1 MKGTSCLL
9 SVLLVFSFI
18 IVAFSPIAAHAETF
32 SNVSEFPNFD
42 MDCYVADL
50 FTKDGHSLNTLIE
63 SELNSESRNKIMKN
77 SIESNSILMGSMTA
91 WQVATFEASD
101 VTSDS
106 VTELGY
112 YESIILSSINTAMK
126 SSRVKD
132 FFDNAVIKDGK
143 MLFSSFKDILKSEYF
158 ITDFSLD
165 TYNSL
170 SAENQSAYI
179 KSFGEAF
186 KKQYPKLDK
195 TGDALK
201 IFSTVVKA
209 AKSFEEC
216 MNNYAA
222 YAFCSLT
229 NKHLT
234 KVINDLYEQ
243 CPAEKVTMKAALLNI
258 SSACTSIELDLGA
271 DALDAIYR
279 GTDII
284 FGVLTDGWVTKVISA
299 HPAGLALML
308 GRAVGKTVS
317 NILFSTDAICE
328 NYYKMCCFDEFE
340 QLVRSVTRYEM
351 NTYTENKTNDNANN
365 MFWAI
370 RLMFNI
376 NEVGCDLSIDYAK
389 TIYEKS
395 IAGIFLDKTEY
406 ENYKKTVEFIRNC
419 KRSDYSSLMTSYV
432 FYLEEDYPEIYA
444 AYKKLIDEI
453 ENPVVHATGISFSKK
468 HMTLGLADDA
478 WFFWNNA
485 EVTPSNATNRAVSYS
500 SSDESIV
507 SIKPGNTLMIELH
520 QTGTATITATAE
532 DGGFSDLLIIDVVE
546 GHGTDGIHLED
557 PATDIKA
564 SGKCGEN
571 AYWNLYKNGT
581 LKIYGSGKTYDY
593 ESVKDI
599 PWYNQQYNIKR
610 LIISGSILKIGKNL
624 FNNLVLLSDVS
635 FISDITDI
643 GDYAF
648 RSCSKLKKMAI
659 PISVV
664 TIGNHAF
671 DGCKKIEDI
680 DIPKNVTIIGEYA
693 FYNCESI
700 VNVIIPENVLSI
712 GKNAF
717 AGCKSLKS
725 IVVPGNIKTI
735 SESMFKNCENL
746 SKVVLEKGVTTIGFC
761 AFYGCSALTD
771 ITIPES
777 VISFDN
783 DVFWYCNN
791 LEELRISKNLISV
804 GQIPFYECLN
814 LKRIIVDPQNQNFTS
829 INGSL
834 YRKNKYSSENKL
846 ELVYYARN
854 DNTSF
859 IVPQNV
865 NTIEDYAF
873 HDCTKLE
880 TISLP
885 DGLETIEGNAFSKC
899 ANLRLIIIPNSVYSI
914 ASDSFRDCTNLTSV
928 TLSNSTKI
936 IQQEAFENCSSLQ
949 VIHIPDSINK
959 IEMGAFSGC
968 TNLEHIYY
976 SGSKESWNSIEIRKN
991 NESLNLATVHFITL
1005 NKSNL
1010 ILYPGQN
1017 ETLIA
1022 TLTPTNNG
1030 DDTIF
1035 WASENT
1041 NVATVSNGVVTAVN
1055 PGTTI
1060 ITAISANELKAVC
1073 YITVNQIDVTG
1084 ITLNKSSL
1092 SLLVG
1097 NSERLTATVT
1107 PNNATDK
1114 SVSWYSHSPSI
1125 ASVSSEGIVTAL
1137 TPGTTIIKARTSNG
1151 VEASC
1156 YITVTSI
1163 SWTLDDGTLT
1173 ISGNGPIEDNAFAA
1187 RSDIKKVVIQNG
1199 VTGIGE
1205 YAFYNSKNIESVS
1218 IGNDVKEIG
1227 YRAFLQCDKLK
1238 SITIGSNVESIGES
1252 AFYNCPEL
1260 TSISI
1265 PSSVTNIGNYA
1276 FYHCLKLKT
1285 ISITDNISHL
1295 GREVFYNTAFYNNES
1310 NWNNN
1315 ALYLNKYLVHVKD
1328 SVSGSYQIKNG
1339 TICIAD
1345 RVFGGCETLTEVNVP
1360 NSVLYLGNWTFDG
1373 CTNLKKVTLGNQVK
1387 SIGYDTFSECTSLE
1401 SLSIPS
1407 SVTSIGDFAF
1417 SCCESLTNIVIPNSV
1432 TFLGERAF
1440 LYCSGLKSVTLGNS
1454 VPNIE
1459 YETFEGCTSLTNIT
1473 FGNNIQTIGEYAF
1486 KECSSIKNIVI
1497 PDSVI
1502 TIEESAFDNCTN
1514 LESIKMGKKT
1524 KTIGAYS
1531 FWYCDSLST
1540 VYIGTSVTEIG
1551 KGAFGQSSKLQDV
1564 YYDGSESQ
1572 WKKISIDSN
1581 NEYLLNA
1588 TIHFKTAEQIEVTDV
1603 SLNKTKISLIIGN
1616 NEVLVAS
1623 ILPIDA
1629 TDKSL
1634 TWTSSNSGV
1643 VTVNNGKVTGI
1654 KIGTATITARTSNGK
1669 AASCIVTV
1677 TPASVSE
1684 EIVGDVNLDG
1694 TISISDATEVQK
1706 YLAEFIELNGI
1717 QKNLADTNGDGTI
1730 TITDATEIQKYLAE
1744 FINHFKQPNSIILNS
1759 TNITLVAGNTQNLSA
1774 NIMPNDATNKKI
1786 TWTSS
1791 DNSIATVSNGT
1802 VTAKSP
1808 GTATITATTYNG
1820 KFAKCTVIVKPIEVS
1835 SISFNNGNIYLSPN
1849 GSYQITITI
1858 MPDNAFD
1865 KSVTWLSSDTTVAT
1879 VDSKGYVVGKAPGT
1893 STIIAKTTNNK
1904 STSCLVTV
1912 LPITVDSISLNTNSI
1927 AMDEGETCQLIATV
1941 SPNNATDKSLSWSTD
1956 DNSVATVSNNGIVT
1970 AISGGTAEITVKTS
1984 NGKTAK
1990 CQVNVRQKIMP
2001 TSIEVLP
2008 VRLTLVK
2015 GDYYDLNPKVLP
2027 TNAEDKTIMWTSNNS
2042 SAVSVDNNGRVAAKK
2057 SGQSAIIT
2065 AKTVNGLTSN
2075 VEVDVVNKADN
2086 YGNYWELGVEYGGT
2100 IYKAPVTV
2108 GTPSYIR
2115 DSGDSLYFVSTFD
2128 SELYQGAKL
2137 KIHITSGSSGSYD
2150 SYTVTLSSNTYDYKA
2165 NKGYIPLCQYLS
2177 NYKNKYIRVYTEI
2190 ILANGQVIKPANLG
2204 TDDAIYLY
2212 IT

>member
-1 MKGTSCLL
+1 MKGTCCLL
-9 SVLLVFSFI
+9 SVLLVFSLI
-18 IVAFSPIAAHAETF
+18 IVAFSPLVAHAETF
-32 SNVSEFPNFD
+32 SNVPEFPDFD

-50 FTKDGHSLNTLIE
+50 FTTEGHSLNKGIE
-63 SELNSESRNKIMKN
+63 LELNSKSTNKIMKN
-77 SIESNSILMGSMTA
+77 SIESNSLLMGSMTA

-201 IFSTVVKA
+201 KFSTVVKA

-279 GTDII
+279 GADII
-284 FGVLTDGWVTKVISA
+284 FGVLTDGWVTKIISA
-299 HPAGLALML
+299 HPAGLAMML

-351 NTYTENKTNDNANN
+351 NTYTENNTNDNANN

-376 NEVGCDLSIDYAK
+376 NEVSCDLSIDYAK

-406 ENYKKTVEFIRNC
+406 ETYKKTVEFIRNC
-419 KRSDYSSLMTSYV
+419 KRADYSTLMTSYV

-468 HMTLGLADDA
+468 HMTLGLADDT
-478 WFFWNNA
+478 FYFWNNA
-485 EVTPSNATNRAVSYS
+485 EISPSNASNRAVYYT
-500 SSDESIV
+500 SSDESVV

-532 DGGFSDLLIIDVVE
+532 DGGFTDLLTIDVVE

-557 PATDIKA
+557 PATNIKA
-564 SGKCGEN
+564 SGKCGDN
-571 AYWNLYKNGT
+571 AYWKLYNNG
-581 LKIYGSGKTYDY
+581 LLEIYGSGNTFNYYYEPLSSLDYYSSKT
-593 ESVKDI
+593 KPT
-599 PWYNQQYNIKR
+599 PWYANTSR
-610 LIISGSILKIGKNL
+610 
-624 FNNLVLLSDVS
+624 
-635 FISDITDI
+635 IT
-643 GDYAF
+643 
-648 RSCSKLKKMAI
+648 SKLH
-659 PISVV
+659 
-664 TIGNHAF
+664 N
-671 DGCKKIEDI
+671 
-680 DIPKNVTIIGEYA
+680 
-693 FYNCESI
+693 
-700 VNVIIPENVLSI
+700 
-712 GKNAF
+712 
-717 AGCKSLKS
+717 
-725 IVVPGNIKTI
+725 NIKTI
-735 SESMFKNCENL
+735 IIASGINSIGDYLFNNCYNL
-746 SKVVLEKGVTTIGFC
+746 KS
-761 AFYGCSALTD
+761 

-777 VISFDN
+777 VTIIGKNAFKS
-783 DVFWYCNN
+783 CT
-791 LEELRISKNLISV
+791 EL
-804 GQIPFYECLN
+804 
-814 LKRIIVDPQNQNFTS
+814 TS
-829 INGSL
+829 INIPGSVVSIDESAFRTCKL
-834 YRKNKYSSENKL
+834 SEINVSKNNMNYSSLDGNLYNKNRTKL
-846 ELVYYARN
+846 IRYANGNRN
-854 DNTSF
+854 EEF
-859 IVPQNV
+859 IIPDSVREIDCCAFYSSPFIKRITIP
-865 NTIEDYAF
+865 NTITNIKEGTFAY
-873 HDCTKLE
+873 CSKL
-880 TISLP
+880 TSI
-885 DGLETIEGNAFSKC
+885 T
-899 ANLRLIIIPNSVYSI
+899 IPNSVTAIDYG
-914 ASDSFRDCTNLTSV
+914 
-928 TLSNSTKI
+928 
-936 IQQEAFENCSSLQ
+936 AFFGCSS
-949 VIHIPDSINK
+949 ITGITIPDSVKSIGTVAFYDCTSLMSVT
-959 IEMGAFSGC
+959 IPDSVDSIGGCSFGFYGPAFSYGIQYGDYEYEQVAGF
-968 TNLEHIYY
+968 TITGFIESMAEKYANDYGFSFRAIDYY
-976 SGSKESWNSIEIRKN
+976 ATSI
-991 NESLNLATVHFITL
+991 SLNKNILSLEVGNKEKLTVTIFPENISVNSVTWKSSNNDVATVLNGTITALSTGTTTITATTITGLEATCLVSVSPRTVEATSITL
-1005 NKSNL
+1005 NKYRVSL
-1010 ILYPGQN
+1010 EVGSN
-1017 ETLIA
+1017 ETITA
-1022 TLTPTNNG
+1022 SIFPNN
-1030 DDTIF
+1030 TTYKSIS
-1035 WASENT
+1035 WSSSNT
-1041 NVATVSNGVVTAVN
+1041 NVATVSNGEVTAKS
-1055 PGTTI
+1055 PGSAT
-1060 ITAISANELKAVC
+1060 ITAKTSNGLIATCTVTVTPKIIS
-1073 YITVNQIDVTG
+1073 VTG
-1084 ITLNKSSL
+1084 VTLNKSSL

-1114 SVSWYSHSPSI
+1114 SVTWYSHSPSI
-1125 ASVSSEGIVTAL
+1125 ASVSSDGVVTAL
-1137 TPGTTIIKARTSNG
+1137 TPGTAIIKARTSNG

-1163 SWTLDDGTLT
+1163 SWSLDDGILT

-1218 IGNDVKEIG
+1218 IGNNVKEIG

-1238 SITIGSNVESIGES
+1238 SITIGSHVESIGES

-1285 ISITDNISHL
+1285 ISISDNISHL

-1345 RVFGGCETLTEVNVP
+1345 RVFGGCKSLTEINVP
-1360 NSVLYLGNWTFDG
+1360 NSVFYLGNWTFDE
-1373 CTNLKKVTLGNQVK
+1373 CTCLKKVALGNQVK

-1454 VPNIE
+1454 IPNIE

-1820 KFAKCTVIVKPIEVS
+1820 KFAKCNVIVKPIEVS

-1865 KSVTWLSSDTTVAT
+1865 KSVTWSSSDTTVAT

-1912 LPITVDSISLNTNSI
+1912 LPITVDRVSLNTNSA
-1927 AMDEGETCQLIATV
+1927 AMDEGETYQLIATV
-1941 SPNNATDKSLSWSTD
+1941 SPNNATDKSLSWSTND
-1956 DNSVATVSNNGIVT
+1956 SSVATVSNNGIVT

-2042 SAVSVDNNGRVAAKK
+2042 SAVSVDNNGRVTAKK

-2065 AKTVNGLTSN
+2065 AKTFNGLTSN

-2086 YGNYWELGVEYGGT
+2086 YGNCWELGVEYGGT

-2212 IT
+2212 IN